1 MPAPLRETA
10 GNVALVATT
19 IGALDAEDRDVR
31 ELAAVLAARGAQRD
45 CGVLPLLRRY
55 ERARGEDVRS
65 MIAVTDT
72 LQRLFSSRLPG
83 ANRFRNIG
91 LQLTARLPII
101 RRALAQ
107 HALT

>member
-1 MPAPLRETA
+1 
-10 GNVALVATT
+10 
-19 IGALDAEDRDVR
+19 
-31 ELAAVLAARGAQRD
+31 
-45 CGVLPLLRRY
+45 VLPLLRRY

-83 ANRFRNIG
+83 ANRFRNLG